1 MTFRW
6 KDYAHGSKQRKMTLT
21 TDEFLRRFLLHVLP
35 GGFVRLRHFG
45 FLANRQ
51 RGEHMARCRHLLAAQ
66 NLSDCSAP
74 ASARSVP
81 VRRVCPLCGGAMEI
95 LERLTAQQ
103 ITFRRVGGQSFV
115 DTS

>member
-1 MTFRW
+1 YMHLLSQLMSPEPRTR
-6 KDYAHGSKQRKMTLT
+6 SKPYPVLT
-21 TDEFLRRFLLHVLP
+21 DPLHVLP

-51 RGEHMARCRHLLAAQ
+51 RGEHIARCRQFLTSQ
-66 NLSDCSAP
+66 NLSDVSAP
-74 ASARSVP
+74 APAQPVS
-81 VRRVCPLCGGAMEI
+81 VRRICPLCGGAMEI

-103 ITFRRVGGQSFV
+103 IAVRCVGGQSFV